1 MIVPRSGQPSGG
13 SGAAGG
19 SRRGRRRHG
28 HSVANARP
36 DPGAQA
42 GDFLLAHPLAVVA
55 RVVAPGRGSIE
66 RVEALTPYAVQRIA
80 EDARV
85 AGPGAQLDVTVRS
98 PVAPGTLARLR
109 AVFAGLGARGVRVRV
124 SVTPIVPFATRRRPA
139 A

>member
-1 MIVPRSGQPSGG
+1 MIVPPSGQPSGG

-19 SRRGRRRHG
+19 SRRGRRG
-28 HSVANARP
+28 HDHSLTNVRA

-42 GDFLLAHPLAVVA
+42 GDFLLAHPLAVLA

-66 RVEALTPYAVQRIA
+66 RVEALTPYAVQRIT

-85 AGPGAQLDVTVRS
+85 AGPEAQLDVVVRS
-98 PVAPGTLARLR
+98 PAAPGTLARVR
-109 AVFAGLGARGVRVRV
+109 EVFAGLGARGVRVRV
-124 SVTPIVPFATRRRPA
+124 SVAPIVPLATRRRPA